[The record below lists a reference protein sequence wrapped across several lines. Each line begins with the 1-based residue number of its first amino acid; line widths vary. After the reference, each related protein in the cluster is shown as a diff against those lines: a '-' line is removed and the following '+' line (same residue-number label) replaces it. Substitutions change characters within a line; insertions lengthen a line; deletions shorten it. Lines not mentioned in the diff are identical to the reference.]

1 MNLKMEI
8 CILNRYFVKSVHDPP
23 SFCSLISW
31 TFSSEM
37 WKSELGVRMYERVRE
52 GDEKLLIRDRVTKQ
66 RGGQTNYFSPLLRI
80 YDMKW
85 ERITS
90 KLLCIQ

>member
-1 MNLKMEI
+1 MKLKMEI
-8 CILNRYFVKSVHDPP
+8 CVRSHDFLKSVRHPH

-31 TFSSEM
+31 SFSYEM
-37 WKSELGVRMYERVRE
+37 WKSELGVRICERVRE
-52 GDEKLLIRDRVTKQ
+52 GDQKLLIRDRVTE
-66 RGGQTNYFSPLLRI
+66 RRRGQTNYFSPLLRI

-85 ERITS
+85 ETITS